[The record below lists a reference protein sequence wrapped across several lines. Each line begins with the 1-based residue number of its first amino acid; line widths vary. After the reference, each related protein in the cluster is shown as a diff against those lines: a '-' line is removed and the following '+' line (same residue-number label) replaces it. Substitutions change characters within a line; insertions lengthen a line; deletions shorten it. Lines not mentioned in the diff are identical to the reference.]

1 MLRVDIYE
9 KYIPYVKAEVE
20 MLGDPE
26 LVNVKKG
33 DIIQLQRRGFFICD
47 QPYCEERYGWKKL
60 YQYKTVYKEYNYVC
74 MG

>member
-1 MLRVDIYE
+1 
-9 KYIPYVKAEVE
+9 

-47 QPYCEERYGWKKL
+47 QEYQPARSVVRVLL
-60 YQYKTVYKEYNYVC
+60 YITVIVA
-74 MG
+74 